1 METGMITSKS
11 TPLLC
16 NRCGDAGRDERRWAG
31 IVTFPLFTACLL
43 PFLIWAF
50 IASVSAPSLLDL
62 PLLDLLFCSPF
73 DLRIYPT
80 TVILNCNA
88 AL

>member
-16 NRCGDAGRDERRWAG
+16 NPCGDAERRWAG
-31 IVTFPLFTACLL
+31 VVMFPLFTACLL
-43 PFLIWAF
+43 PFLIWVF

-62 PLLDLLFCSPF
+62 LLLDLLFCSPF
-73 DLRIYPT
+73 DLHIYLT